1 MPLPTKFVE
10 LDFPGPHSTADYTGW
25 RSDYTVAG
33 QPMNFT
39 LISHHAFQYI
49 IQLPSTNYFVNSDLM
64 YLI

>member
-10 LDFPGPHSTADYTGW
+10 LDFPGLHSTADYTGW

-49 IQLPSTNYFVNSDLM
+49 KLLALPDYFVNLDLVN
-64 YLI
+64 